1 MKKKLL
7 IAALAALCVICCAA
21 AFAACDDPEG
31 AATVTENDTF
41 KTESRAIWVIVGEA
55 YLSFEKIPQPAQP
68 VEGELYGNVFKVY
81 ATGDSNPP
89 TPWLTGTWGLEIS
102 EEGTPGTLTIT
113 ANWQDGDNIT
123 KLTDAQSGVA
133 KTYEP
138 NEEGKYEI
146 KVDFP
151 SAAGLAFELDPGADK
166 VTAESGGA
174 DAH

>member
-41 KTESRAIWVIVGEA
+41 KTETRAIWVIVGEA

-89 TPWLTGTWGLEIS
+89 TPWLTGTWDLEIS

-113 ANWQDGDNIT
+113 AN
-123 KLTDAQSGVA
+123 
-133 KTYEP
+133 
-138 NEEGKYEI
+138 
-146 KVDFP
+146 
-151 SAAGLAFELDPGADK
+151 
-166 VTAESGGA
+166 
-174 DAH
+174 